1 MELSAPSGT
10 HGIRRTVLALAVAAM
25 GVVDLLSAALSHP
38 PDRLRALQHLVPTTV
53 LDTSRTFTLLAG
65 ATLLVAAWGLRRG
78 KRRAFVAALF
88 LCALSVPVNLL
99 KALDIEEAI
108 VASALLFFLGVSADA
123 FRVRS
128 RQLTAHAILFAG
140 AWVAV
145 AFGAYAVGGCWLLAR
160 KSGANDTFATATAEA
175 AYRVFGIGEP
185 ALSWGHTPQARE
197 RRMARWF
204 LESLPVVGLTL
215 LTGAALAGLRPLTHR
230 GRHRAAR
237 ARVRALLR
245 EHGDSS
251 VGWFALGDDA
261 DYFFSANQR
270 AVIAYRYESE
280 TLLAIGDPIGPAEEI
295 EPLLAAFEAHC
306 READWDF
313 AFFQARRER
322 LEAYARRGWRSLHI
336 GEDPILDPERF
347 TLEGSAM
354 GDVRRATR
362 RLDDSGLE
370 VSYHFPD
377 LNPLKENAENEPVL
391 AELKEISS
399 EWVGSRR
406 GEEKGFCMSR
416 FDPARLDEV
425 WVATAWNASR
435 RRVEAFV
442 TWVPVWAR
450 RGWAL
455 DLMRRRSDAPAGVT
469 DFLIAHCVAEARARG
484 DRMVSLSLSA
494 LAKADPPSEGAP
506 ERARQL
512 LIRHLGRFYD
522 FENLFRWKKK
532 FGPEFEERFLVYP
545 APLALP
551 KVALALVRAQSSG
564 GLRSYLRRAV
574 PRPRSRPRPEAA

>member
-1 MELSAPSGT
+1 MAYSVPGSTRSL
-10 HGIRRTVLALAVAAM
+10 RRNALALAVAAM
-25 GVVDLLSAALSHP
+25 GVVDLMSAALSHP
-38 PDRLRALQHLVPTTV
+38 PDRLRALQHLVPTSV
-53 LDTSRTFTLLAG
+53 LDTSRTFTMLAG

-108 VASALLFFLGVSADA
+108 VASALLFVLGVSADA

-128 RQLTAHAILFAG
+128 RQLTSHALVVAA
-140 AWVAV
+140 AWVAL
-145 AFGAYAVGGCWLLAR
+145 AFGVYAVGGCWWLAQR
-160 KSGANDTFATATAEA
+160 TGTSDSFAAATAEA
-175 AYRVFGIGEP
+175 AYRVFGVGRP
-185 ALSWGHTPQARE
+185 AIAWGVGPE
-197 RRMARWF
+197 RRETRSARWF
-204 LESLPVVGLTL
+204 LGSLPVVGLTL
-215 LTGAALAGLRPLTHR
+215 LTGSALAGLRPLAHR
-230 GRHRAAR
+230 GRHRAESAH
-237 ARVRALLR
+237 VRELL
-245 EHGDSS
+245 HQYGDSS
-251 VGWFALGDDA
+251 VGWFALGDDT
-261 DYFFSANQR
+261 DYFFSANRR

-280 TLLAIGDPIGPAEEI
+280 TLLAIGDPIGPPEEI
-295 EPLLAAFEAHC
+295 EPLLAAFEAEC
-306 READWDF
+306 YEADWDF
-313 AFFQARRER
+313 AFFQARPER

-362 RLDDSGLE
+362 KLDDSGLE
-370 VSYHFPD
+370 VTFHLPD
-377 LNPLKENAENEPVL
+377 QNPLKDNAENQPVL
-391 AELKEISS
+391 SQLREVSAEWL
-399 EWVGSRR
+399 GSRR

-416 FDPARLDEV
+416 FDPSRLDEV
-425 WVATAWNASR
+425 WVATAWNNAR
-435 RRVEAFV
+435 ARVEAFV
-442 TWVPVWAR
+442 TWVPVYGR

-494 LAKADPPSEGAP
+494 LAKADQQGP
-506 ERARQL
+506 ETTDRTRQL

-532 FGPEFEERFLVYP
+532 FGPEFEERYLVYA

-551 KVALALVRAQSSG
+551 KVAFALVRAQSPG
-564 GLRSYLRRAV
+564 GLRGYFRRST
-574 PRPRSRPRPEAA
+574 PRPRPEAAA

>member
-1 MELSAPSGT
+1 MEFPASGST
-10 HGIRRTVLALAVAAM
+10 HSLRRTALALAVAAM

-53 LDTSRTFTLLAG
+53 LDTSRTFTMLAG
-65 ATLLVAAWGLRRG
+65 VTLLVAAWGLRRG

-108 VASALLFFLGVSADA
+108 VASALLFVLGVSADS

-128 RQLTAHAILFAG
+128 RQLTVNALLSVALWG
-140 AWVAV
+140 AV
-145 AFGAYAVGGCWLLAR
+145 AFGVYAVGGCWWLAR
-160 KSGANDTFATATAEA
+160 RTGAADSFSAATAEA
-175 AYRVFGIGEP
+175 AYRVFGVGQPVITWGSDMAAP
-185 ALSWGHTPQARE
+185 A
-197 RRMARWF
+197 RRRARWF

-215 LTGAALAGLRPLTHR
+215 LTGAALAGLRPLAHR
-230 GRHRAAR
+230 ERHRAER
-237 ARVRALLR
+237 ARVRDLLH

-251 VGWFALGDDA
+251 VGWFALGDDT

-313 AFFQARRER
+313 AFFQARPER

-336 GEDPILDPERF
+336 GEDPILDPEKF

-362 RLDDSGLE
+362 KLDDSGLE
-370 VSYHFPD
+370 VTFHFPD
-377 LNPLKENAENEPVL
+377 QNPLDERPENQHVL
-391 AELKEISS
+391 AQLREISS
-399 EWVGSRR
+399 EWLGSRR

-416 FDPARLDEV
+416 FDPSRLDEV
-425 WVATAWNASR
+425 WVATAWNGAR
-435 RRVEAFV
+435 ARIEAFV
-442 TWVPVWAR
+442 TFVPVWAR

-455 DLMRRRSDAPAGVT
+455 DLTRRRDDAPAGVT
-469 DFLIAHCVAEARARG
+469 DFLIAHCVAEARKRG

-494 LAKADPPSEGAP
+494 LAKADPPSEAP
-506 ERARQL
+506 DRARQL
-512 LIRHLGRFYD
+512 LVRHLGRFYD

-532 FGPEFEERFLVYP
+532 FGPAFEERFLVYP

-551 KVALALVRAQSSG
+551 KVALALVRAQSPG
-564 GLRSYLRRAV
+564 GLRSYFMRPA
-574 PRPRSRPRPEAA
+574 PRPRPRPEAA

>member
-1 MELSAPSGT
+1 MAPPAFRATQSL
-10 HGIRRTVLALAVAAM
+10 RRNALALAVAAM

-38 PDRLRALQHLVPTTV
+38 PDRLRALQHLVPTSV

-65 ATLLVAAWGLRRG
+65 AMLLVAAWGLRRG

-108 VASALLFFLGVSADA
+108 VASALLFVLGVSADA

-128 RQLTAHAILFAG
+128 RQLTARAIASG
-140 AWVAV
+140 MAWIAV
-145 AFGAYAVGGCWLLAR
+145 AFGVYAVGGCWWLAQR
-160 KSGANDTFATATAEA
+160 TGTSDTFAAATAEA
-175 AYRVFGIGEP
+175 AYRVFGVGQP
-185 ALSWGHTPQARE
+185 AIEGPRTRE
-197 RRMARWF
+197 TRHARWF

-215 LTGAALAGLRPLTHR
+215 LTGAALAGLRPLAHR
-230 GRHRAAR
+230 ERQRAER
-237 ARVRALLR
+237 ARVRGLLH
-245 EHGDSS
+245 EYGDSS
-251 VGWFALGDDA
+251 VGWFALGDDT

-280 TLLAIGDPIGPAEEI
+280 TLLAIGDPIGPPEEI

-306 READWDF
+306 HEADWDF
-313 AFFQARRER
+313 AFFQARPER

-347 TLEGSAM
+347 SLEGSAM

-362 RLDDSGLE
+362 KLDDSGLE
-370 VSYHFPD
+370 VTFHFPD
-377 LNPLKENAENEPVL
+377 RSPLDESPANQHVL
-391 AELKEISS
+391 SELKEISA
-399 EWVGSRR
+399 EWLGSRR

-416 FDPARLDEV
+416 FDPTRLDEV
-425 WVATAWNASR
+425 WVATAWNGSR
-435 RRVEAFV
+435 ARIEAFV
-442 TWVPVWAR
+442 TWVPVWGR

-455 DLMRRRSDAPAGVT
+455 DLMRRRNDAPAGVN
-469 DFLIAHCVAEARARG
+469 DFLIAHCVAEARERG

-494 LAKADPPSEGAP
+494 LAKADSPSPDAP
-506 ERARQL
+506 DRARQL

-532 FGPEFEERFLVYP
+532 FGPEFEERYLVYP

-551 KVALALVRAQSSG
+551 KVAFALVRAQSPG
-564 GLRSYLRRAV
+564 GLRAYLRRAA
-574 PRPRSRPRPEAA
+574 PRPRPRPEAA